1 MNMRLN
7 RVVLLALLAYGTL
20 ASAVV
25 PKLPASDF
33 ARAPDLRQATLSPN
47 GKHLAVVL
55 AEHQTAGVDATEQLV
70 VFDLPTLQV
79 ASRLNFALD
88 RLPGQITWVSDTRL
102 VVAEARQ
109 TGTLDQPSL
118 DGNIIALDYDGRHQ
132 RTLYSLVGRGNLGS
146 SFNMMS
152 MEQGSPNLDGPT
164 LAMDGHVFL
173 SITPFP
179 HNEGTRNQE
188 ARRTLLYD
196 VNTMDGYPKQV
207 AEINRGG
214 MQFLVDHDVALY
226 AYGTNDKLEPV
237 VFSRTNGQAQWQRM
251 PVAATGKVFIPGQ
264 VTAGGKHVY
273 ALYSAED
280 GPLQLIEASLDG
292 SDRHVL
298 ASNSFGSVNTGSEL
312 GAVSDG
318 YGSILRLWS
327 TPRSH
332 VPFAVTF
339 SGVYANGKPAIIY
352 LQNDRYAQILK
363 ALNKQFGDHLVTFA
377 GISRDGST
385 ILVHAMSGQDPGE
398 YALLDTTSMQLKP
411 LFQSEPWIK
420 PDQIGRR
427 TAFQYHNRSGTLL
440 DGYLTLPAGVP
451 SKGLPTVVM
460 VHGGP
465 IGIRDQWYYDPL
477 QIAPFLAN
485 RGYAVLNVN
494 YRGSSG
500 RGMGFQDAGYRQFGT
515 GIQDD
520 IIDAVHWA
528 IRKGYV
534 DPQRICVFGGS
545 FGGYSALMQ
554 PILAPDLYKC
564 AIDYAGVSDYTIE
577 FDRSDTSHSKLGN
590 NYFAMAV
597 GTRADGKAISP
608 LYMLSRFNVPVL
620 IAQGGSDPRVPPQNA
635 ERLRD
640 ALEAAHKPYEWLFFD
655 KEPHGFT
662 TEPHRL
668 ALLQRME
675 MFLTKYL
682 GPGVTATGASQP

>member
-33 ARAPDLRQATLSPN
+33 ARAPDLRQATLSPD
-47 GKHLAVVL
+47 GKHLAIVL
-55 AEHQTAGVDATEQLV
+55 AEHQTAGTDAAEQLV
-70 VFDLPTLQV
+70 VFDLPSLQV

-152 MEQGSPNLDGPT
+152 MEQGNPSIAGTTDEKN
-164 LAMDGHVFL
+164 GHVFI

-207 AEINRGG
+207 AEIDRGG
-214 MQFLVDHDVALY
+214 MSFLVDHDVALF
-226 AYGTNDKLEPV
+226 AYGDNDKLEPV
-237 VFSRTNGQAQWQRM
+237 VYSRVNGQSQWQRM
-251 PVAATGKVFIPGQ
+251 SPMQVGKVFVPER
-264 VTAGGKHVY
+264 VAADGKHVY
-273 ALYSAED
+273 AVYSAQG
-280 GPLQLIEASLDG
+280 GPAELVETDFNGHGRA
-292 SDRHVL
+292 VL
-298 ASNSFGSVNTGSEL
+298 ASNPFGSIDQ
-312 GAVSDG
+312 A
-318 YGSILRLWS
+318 WS
-327 TPRSH
+327 TPVRH

-339 SGVYANGKPAIIY
+339 TGVYANGKPAVTY
-352 LQNDRYAQILK
+352 LQDDRYAQILK
-363 ALNKQFGDHLVTFA
+363 ALNKQFGDHFVSFA
-377 GISRDGST
+377 GISKDGST
-385 ILVHAMSGQDPGE
+385 ILVHAVSGQDPGE
-398 YALLDTTSMQLKP
+398 YALLDTGSMQLKP

-420 PDQIGRR
+420 PDQIGQRM
-427 TAFQYHNRSGTLL
+427 AFQFHNRNGLL
-440 DGYLTLPAGVP
+440 LNGYLTFPVGVP
-451 SKGLPTVVM
+451 HKDLPTVVL

-465 IGIRDQWYYDPL
+465 IGPRDQWFYDPL
-477 QIAPFLAN
+477 QLAPFLAN

-494 YRGSSG
+494 YRGSGG
-500 RGMGFQDAGYRQFGT
+500 RGMAFQQLGWRQFGT

-564 AIDYAGVSDYTIE
+564 AIDYAGVSDYAIE
-577 FDRSDTSHSKLGN
+577 FDRSDTSHSRLGN

-608 LYMLSRFNVPVL
+608 LTMLSRFNVPVL

-640 ALEAAHKPYEWLFFD
+640 ALEAAHKPYQWLYFP

-668 ALLQRME
+668 ALLQKME
-675 MFLTKYL
+675 AFLTEYL
-682 GPGVTATGASQP
+682 GPGATETNTTKP